1 MVAVPRS
8 GRAEGTGAGHRLGLI
23 LGGGGVAG
31 VAWHTG
37 VLCGLAD
44 AGVDLTPADV
54 LVGTSAGATVAAQL
68 AGGLALDELFRRQI
82 DPEGATSELRPSISL
97 AQLWERMAPIYAGA
111 IDGMDRRRR
120 LGALA
125 LSADTVE
132 EPVRRRVI
140 EARLDGID
148 WVDERLRVVVVEA
161 VSGERRVLDA
171 SSGVDLVDA
180 VTASCAVPGVWPP
193 VTIGGSRYIDG
204 GVWSAAN
211 ADLAVGCGR
220 VLVLAP
226 LADPVVHD
234 DVARLAEGA
243 RAELVTPDDA
253 SVAAFG
259 GDVLDP
265 DSRGPSAR
273 AGRAQGRV
281 EAARVAALVAC

>member
-1 MVAVPRS
+1 MPDPGGPAETVAG
-8 GRAEGTGAGHRLGLI
+8 GRRFGLV

-44 AGVDLTPADV
+44 AGVDVTSADL
-54 LVGTSAGATVAAQL
+54 LVGTSAGATVAAQV
-68 AGGLALDELFRRQI
+68 AGGRALDELFTRQV
-82 DPEGATSELRPSISL
+82 DPTTLATELRPGIPM
-97 AQLWERMAPIYAGA
+97 AELWELMAPIYTEATDDA
-111 IDGMDRRRR
+111 DRRKR

-140 EARLDGID
+140 EARLEGLD
-148 WVDERLRVVVVEA
+148 WVGDRLRVVVVGA
-161 VSGERRVLDA
+161 ATGDRRVLDA

-193 VTIGGSRYIDG
+193 VTIDGSRYIDG
-204 GVWSAAN
+204 GVWSVAN
-211 ADLAVGCGR
+211 VDLAVGCHR

-226 LADPVVHD
+226 LVDPTVHD
-234 DVARLAEGA
+234 DIAGLGDGVRV
-243 RAELVTPDDA
+243 ELVAPDDA

-259 GDVLDP
+259 ADVLDP
-265 DSRGPSAR
+265 VSREPSAR
-273 AGRAQGRV
+273 AGRVQGRDV
-281 EAARVAALVAC
+281 ARRVAALVAD